1 MVKACVLVKTV
12 PNVTD
17 KVLANIKKMS
27 GVRKAYAAIGRWDI
41 VVFVDASTEETRTIA
56 VSINSIDGVRSTETL
71 PQA

>member
-17 KVLANIKKMS
+17 KILANIKKMN

-41 VVFVDASTEETRTIA
+41 VVFIDASAEETRNIA